1 MPSASGSL
9 PRDPANAGAGGLSWF
24 GIVRL
29 GLVQTALGA
38 IVVLTTSTMNR
49 VMVVELALPAML
61 PGFLVG
67 LHYAI
72 QMLRPRLGYGSDV
85 GGRRTPW
92 ILGGMAVLGL
102 GGTVAAWSIMLMGTD
117 LILGVAVALGA
128 FLLIGLGVGAAG
140 TSLLVLL
147 AKEVAPARRPAAATL
162 VWMMM
167 ILGFVITASIAGGF
181 LDPYSP
187 LRLLNVT
194 GTVAL
199 IACLV
204 TVVAVWRIESAPRS
218 DAGSGATGRPGAVTA
233 VHADTSHTAAA
244 REPAGTSEPTAAQ
257 SAGTSSSST
266 PATPF
271 FIALKEIWGE
281 PEARLF
287 TIFVFMSMLAYSAQD
302 LVLEPFAGAIF
313 GMTPGESTKLAGVQ
327 HGGVLI
333 GMLMVALAG
342 RRIAGLRL
350 GSVGQWMLG
359 GCLASAVTLCG
370 LLFAAAVGPDWPL
383 KPSVFL
389 LGVANGAF
397 AVAAIGMMMN
407 LAHSGREGREGIRMG
422 LWGAAQAIAFGVGG
436 LAGTVVVDVC
446 RWLTGWTALS
456 YGMVF
461 LLQAILFTI
470 AALIAARIN
479 RMHIPIPGRQAKR
492 PLNPELGLETM
503 AAASF
508 ER

>member
-1 MPSASGSL
+1 MPCAEVPS
-9 PRDPANAGAGGLSWF
+9 DVKGLSWA
-24 GIVRL
+24 GIIRL
-29 GLVQTALGA
+29 GLVQTSLGA

-92 ILGGMAVLGL
+92 IIGGMATLAA
-102 GGTVAAWSIMLMGTD
+102 GGTLAAWAILLMVDNVMLG
-117 LILGVAVALGA
+117 IGVSLVA

-147 AKEVAPARRPAAATL
+147 AKQVKEARRPAAATV
-162 VWMMM
+162 VWIMM
-167 ILGFVITASIAGGF
+167 IVGFVVTATVAGGF
-181 LDPYSP
+181 LDPFSP
-187 LRLLNVT
+187 ERLLEVT
-194 GTVAL
+194 ATVSGSALLLTVA
-199 IACLV
+199 
-204 TVVAVWRIESAPRS
+204 AVWGIERRPLPALALPASALAPAASAP
-218 DAGSGATGRPGAVTA
+218 P
-233 VHADTSHTAAA
+233 
-244 REPAGTSEPTAAQ
+244 
-257 SAGTSSSST
+257 
-266 PATPF
+266 PF
-271 FIALKEIWGE
+271 FAALREVWTE

-342 RRIAGLRL
+342 RSVGRFRL
-350 GSVGQWMLG
+350 GSVGQWMYG
-359 GCLASAVTLCG
+359 GCLASALTLAG
-370 LLFAAAVGPDWPL
+370 LVFAAVVGPAWPL

-397 AVAAIGMMMN
+397 AVAAIGMMMT
-407 LAHSGREGREGIRMG
+407 LAHSGRTGREGIRMG
-422 LWGAAQAIAFGVGG
+422 LWGAAQATAFGLGG
-436 LAGTVVVDVC
+436 FAGTLIVDVC
-446 RWLTGWTALS
+446 RWLTGQIAFS
-456 YGMVF
+456 YGAVF
-461 LLQAILFTI
+461 LMQAILFTV
-470 AALIAARIN
+470 AAMVAANIN
-479 RMHIPIPGRQAKR
+479 RMGQTQ
-492 PLNPELGLETM
+492 PEPRASRHYGADAGLEVM
-503 AAASF
+503 AAPSF

>member
-1 MPSASGSL
+1 
-9 PRDPANAGAGGLSWF
+9 
-24 GIVRL
+24 
-29 GLVQTALGA
+29 
-38 IVVLTTSTMNR
+38 
-49 VMVVELALPAML
+49 
-61 PGFLVG
+61 
-67 LHYAI
+67 
-72 QMLRPRLGYGSDV
+72 
-85 GGRRTPW
+85 
-92 ILGGMAVLGL
+92 VLGL
-102 GGTVAAWSIMLMGTD
+102 GGTIAAWSIMLMGTD
-117 LILGVAVALGA
+117 LILGIAVALAA

-204 TVVAVWRIESAPRS
+204 TVLAVWRIESAPR
-218 DAGSGATGRPGAVTA
+218 AGTQARPGIDLRL
-233 VHADTSHTAAA
+233 HANTTPTAASP
-244 REPAGTSEPTAAQ
+244 PAGASEPTSAQ
-257 SAGTSSSST
+257 SVGNAAAA

-271 FIALKEIWGE
+271 FTALKEIWGE

-359 GCLASAVTLCG
+359 GCLASAITLCG
-370 LLFAAAVGPDWPL
+370 LLMAAAVGPEWPL

-446 RWLTGWTALS
+446 RWLTGWIALS

-461 LLQAILFTI
+461 LLQAILFTV

-479 RMHIPIPGRQAKR
+479 RMYIPTPGRQAKR
-492 PLNPELGLETM
+492 PLHPELGLETM

>member
-1 MPSASGSL
+1 MPSASDRVA
-9 PRDPANAGAGGLSWF
+9 RDPASAGAHGLSWF

-102 GGTVAAWSIMLMGTD
+102 GGTIAAWSIMLMSSD

-167 ILGFVITASIAGGF
+167 ILGFVVTASIAGGF

-204 TVVAVWRIESAPRS
+204 TVFAVWRIESAPGRT
-218 DAGSGATGRPGAVTA
+218 GPGTPGRPSA
-233 VHADTSHTAAA
+233 HAEAADPAEQSTAAA
-244 REPAGTSEPTAAQ
+244 CAPTPTQ
-257 SAGTSSSST
+257 SGEISASAT

-271 FIALKEIWGE
+271 FIALKEIWAE

-327 HGGVLI
+327 HGGVLL

-342 RRIAGLRL
+342 RRIGGLRL
-350 GSVGQWMLG
+350 GSVGQWMQG

-370 LLFAAAVGPDWPL
+370 LLTAAAVGPDWPL

-389 LGVANGAF
+389 LGLANGAF

-407 LAHSGREGREGIRMG
+407 LAHSGRAGREGIRMG

-436 LAGTVVVDVC
+436 LAGTVVVDIC
-446 RWLTGWTALS
+446 RWLTGWVALS

-461 LLQAILFTI
+461 LLQAILFSI

-492 PLNPELGLETM
+492 PLHPELGLETM